1 METVEGIILVL
12 SCQKHRHT
20 RLEKFRLN
28 KKVYADNWKVIYVLG
43 DLFIKQEYKLY
54 GDILTIKCED
64 SYIHLMKKLVMSM
77 DILNR
82 LFVIKQGILRAG
94 DDLIFNEPR
103 LEYFLRASKPK
114 GILGWNSSRKSIICP
129 NKSTFQKETYY
140 SNFMVSYYQQ
150 HPEDFENPLHNL
162 KGVTISNYRKM
173 PSNVRGPS
181 GVVYYL
187 DIDSCKFVIEKMK
200 AIDMDVF
207 YKDPETDSYPYVIED
222 VGISYLLFINGIPFH
237 HVDWM
242 LHSKNPIAIHT
253 NYLK

>member
-1 METVEGIILVL
+1 MEVVEGIILVL

-20 RLEKFRLN
+20 RLEKFRLD

-43 DLFIKQEYKLY
+43 DLFIEQEYRME

-64 SYIHLMKKLVMSM
+64 SYIHLLKKLVMAM
-77 DILNR
+77 DIVNR
-82 LFVIKQGILRAG
+82 LFVIKQGILRSG

-103 LEYFLRASKPK
+103 LEYFLRAIKPK
-114 GILGWNSSRKSIICP
+114 GVLGWNPSRKSIINP
-129 NKSTFQKETYY
+129 EKSTYQKEVIY
-140 SNFMVSYYQQ
+140 SNFMSSYYQQ

-162 KGVTISNYRKM
+162 KDVTISNYRRM
-173 PSNVRGPS
+173 PANIKGPC

-200 AIDMDVF
+200 AINMDVF
-207 YKDPETDSYPYVIED
+207 YKDPETDSFQYTIED
-222 VGISYLLFINGIPFH
+222 VGISYLLFINGISFY

-242 LHSKNPIAIHT
+242 FHSKNPIAIHT